1 MPRAFTQHSVCRLQS
16 HYGCSCSSFA
26 FIVLTHSIVL
36 ISQPIYSAVG
46 RHLYPFQTLTVMN
59 LTAVYIRCCPHLSF
73 LLVHTG
79 LHFYWACSQLY
90 NRSARVELHMVFQSG
105 SITLSAHQQFISVS
119 DVPHLHQYSHLSNFS
134 SFKQILTGVNDLF
147 RCEFV
152 YFLSIVRLNFP
163 YVYHLDLSDIER
175 SVTVSNLWICLF
187 LFQFYQFLL
196 HVF

>member
-59 LTAVYIRCCPHLSF
+59 LAAVYIRCCPHLSF

-105 SITLSAHQQFISVS
+105 SINLSFF
-119 DVPHLHQYSHLSNFS
+119 NC
-134 SFKQILTGVNDLF
+134 
-147 RCEFV
+147 CEFQLLPYSV
-152 YFLSIVRLNFP
+152 ITWQALKGIGLGDSQTRCLLQVLLTPPSPPRLIYWF
-163 YVYHLDLSDIER
+163 DCAGS
-175 SVTVSNLWICLF
+175 
-187 LFQFYQFLL
+187 
-196 HVF
+196 